1 VEDTVVV
8 NYCPTEMMVADFYIK
23 PLQGKMF
30 RVFRNRI
37 LNLPDDPCLDAATQ
51 HFLECLNPLM
61 ILGKWG

>member
-1 VEDTVVV
+1 MDRIAAGELTV

-37 LNLPDDPCLDAATQ
+37 LNLPDDPCLDAVT
-51 HFLECLNPLM
+51 
-61 ILGKWG
+61 